1 MLIRIQRSNLALL
14 ALLAL
19 AACDSSTSPEPK
31 TNATAK
37 TVRSIAVEAAVPVIQ
52 DVAVVERSV
61 GQLESLVSPEVSA
74 EVKGRILRVF
84 VKTGERVTEGQLLA
98 ELDAEDYRLARD
110 GADAELNQLSA
121 LLDNQRRTVARYT
134 KLIANKSISADL
146 VDEATAQLRVLEQR
160 VKAAQ
165 SRLEQSEHAL
175 GKTRVLSRYNGVVD
189 AELISPG
196 DFVKVGKPLFRIA
209 TTNSLRARLPL
220 PETLASRLSVGQDIE
235 LYSPLAPLVRVTS
248 TVSEIRPTI
257 GVRNRAIDVFAIVP
271 NPGGWQPGGSVNAMI
286 VIERRPAAL
295 LVPEGA
301 VIPRPAGMVVYVVE
315 DGIALQR
322 LVETGIYRDGLV
334 EIRSGLTA
342 TDMVIH
348 TGAGFLTHGTPV
360 TLAEPKAG

>member
-1 MLIRIQRSNLALL
+1 MLIKIRRSNPALL

-19 AACDSSTSPEPK
+19 AACDSSTSPEPEI
-31 TNATAK
+31 NATAK
-37 TVRSIAVEAAVPVIQ
+37 TVRSIAVEAAIPVVQ

-74 EVKGRILRVF
+74 EVKGRILRGF

-134 KLIANKSISADL
+134 RLIANKSISADL

-235 LYSPLAPLVRVTS
+235 LYSPLAPDVRVTS

-257 GVRNRAIDVFAIVP
+257 GLRNRAIDVFTIVP

-286 VIERRPAAL
+286 VIERRPGAL

-301 VIPRPAGMVVYVVE
+301 VIQRPAGTVIYVVE

-322 LVETGIYRDGLV
+322 VVETGIYRDGLV
-334 EIRSGLTA
+334 EIRSGLTV

-348 TGAGFLTHGTPV
+348 TGASFLTHGTPV
-360 TLAEPKAG
+360 TLAEPKAS